1 MNKFIFILSLI
12 AGAINYTPG
21 AYGQY
26 ANKTNGFIQV
36 GVAVP
41 YSHMGDYYKPGF
53 CTEFHVVHSLSKRNS
68 DARLGLL
75 LNTGLGRFGGQSSWV
90 PGNNGNLIELKADP
104 INVIPLHAGLRLD
117 MGGIDTKDGKKGLYL
132 SQDFGITYIDGPTG
146 GTRYGHTFNIGCV
159 FKRFDI
165 DFGFDTW
172 RGSTGNKFHYV
183 AFKLGY
189 MIF

>member
-1 MNKFIFILSLI
+1 M
-12 AGAINYTPG
+12 AGAITYAP
-21 AYGQY
+21 ACFAQY

-41 YSHMGDYYKPGF
+41 YSQMGDYYNAGF
-53 CTEFHVVHSLSKRNS
+53 CTEFHVVHSLSKRKS
-68 DARLGLL
+68 DARVGLL
-75 LNTGLGRFGGQSSWV
+75 FNTGLGRFGGQSRWV

-117 MGGIDTKDGKKGLYL
+117 IGGIDTKDGKKGIYL

-146 GTRYGHTFNIGCV
+146 GTRYGHTFNFGTV
-159 FKRFDI
+159 FKRIDI
-165 DFGFDTW
+165 GVGFDTW
-172 RGSTGNKFHYV
+172 KGSTGTKFHFV
-183 AFKLGY
+183 TFKLGY